1 MAFRSKFLW
10 TKTCTDGNVWLFLQ
24 HKINVKGIMNGSD
37 SQRLSQEDKRDQAP
51 IGRILEQAQ
60 VVAQGVLESIQ
71 SVAGTT
77 VCKGIQ
83 IVRLKDWAIG
93 QNLWIEAASLGIY
106 ADRGSENEVYL
117 STEGNVVY
125 KLNDFRYSDDNL
137 TPFFDR
143 IKAHNQYFP
152 DCAYTLLGFAENK
165 NGKVCAVLSQ
175 PYIISEREA
184 TEKEINNELQ
194 RLGFMPQIDGEY
206 YSNKVHDIFDASPN
220 NVLVGIDGNLY
231 FIDTIIYKSDEKN
244 LNIYKKQSPKFS
256 KSSD

>member
-1 MAFRSKFLW
+1 
-10 TKTCTDGNVWLFLQ
+10 
-24 HKINVKGIMNGSD
+24 MNGND
-37 SQRLSQEDKRDQAP
+37 SQRLPQEDKRDQAT
-51 IGRILEQAQ
+51 IGGILEQAQ
-60 VVAQGVLESIQ
+60 IVAQGVLESIQ

-77 VCKGIQ
+77 TCKGIQ
-83 IVRLKDWAIG
+83 IVRLKDWAIERK
-93 QNLWIEAASLGIY
+93 LWIEVSSLGFY

-137 TPFFDR
+137 TPFFER

-165 NGKVCAVLSQ
+165 SGKVCAILSQ

-184 TEKEINNELQ
+184 TEEEINNELQ
-194 RLGFMPQIDGEY
+194 RLGFMPQMDGEY
-206 YSNKVHDIFDASPN
+206 YSNDIHDIFDASPS

-231 FIDTIIYKSDEKN
+231 FIDTIIYKSDKRN
-244 LNIYKKQSPKFS
+244 LGTYKRQSPKFS
-256 KSSD
+256 KSPE